1 MRPITKI
8 MLGIIAV
15 GGLLQSVGF
24 GLLLWPSREFTILSA
39 TSRLAAANHDRPD
52 WACRFGFP
60 HHAIGRHFQAVNRSV
75 ADSSW

>member
-24 GLLLWPSREFTILSA
+24 GLLLWPSREFTRFYLQQVVW
-39 TSRLAAANHDRPD
+39 LRPTMIGLTG
-52 WACRFGFP
+52 ACRFGFP
-60 HHAIGRHFQAVNRSV
+60 LSCYWSPFSGGQPLSR
-75 ADSSW
+75 